1 MRTLESPADLRR
13 FLGMVQYLAKFVPNL
28 VSNSSALRQL
38 LVKDANWEWTEEHTK
53 QFADLQFLVT
63 NSPVIKYFDPNLPVK
78 LSVDASKSGLGS
90 VLLQLHKDD
99 WHPVAFASRAL
110 SKTER
115 HYSQIEKETL
125 AVLYAS
131 EKFNQ
136 FVYRHRFLVKSDH
149 KPLQFIFK
157 RNINKAPPRIQRLLL
172 RLRKYDIDL
181 IFSPGNSIPV
191 PDALSQAYLPNTE
204 EDDKS
209 LEYKIHLLV
218 SNLPISEPKL
228 REMQNA
234 TENDQVLQKLKKLI
248 LDGFPD
254 SKSSMPAE
262 LIPYFQVCSELSIAE
277 GLIFKGD
284 KIVIP
289 ESLRKEMKERIHMGH
304 MGIECCKARA
314 WQLMYW
320 PNINADITNMVSNC
334 SACLENRRYRQKE
347 PLIAHEV
354 PTAPWHKVG
363 MDLFSFKGRDYL
375 LVVDYFSNYPEVC
388 LLNDTHN
395 SSVIMKLK
403 LIFSCFGI
411 PKVVISDNGPQ
422 FSSYQFMRF
431 AKEWDFTHN
440 PSSPK
445 HAKSNGMAESA
456 VKTVKSIFKKAHR
469 NKEDPYLALM
479 AHRSTPSSSDN
490 KSPYEKL
497 FNRPMRTLLPDLRN
511 IKRKSTEHTDLPAKL
526 NPKFIERQKF
536 YHNRLATE
544 LAEIPTGS
552 TVRIHNGKNRP
563 TKAKVIEKATS
574 PRSYVVETEAGQTL
588 RRNRRDLLKTS
599 ESFSRTEG
607 DNDFPIPESS
617 RTAIQLK
624 PGNNENEFLP
634 EVNND
639 SAQHYCQRLGTSVR
653 PPNRY
658 GFKDGQ

>member
-1 MRTLESPADLRR
+1 MPTPESPADLCR

-28 VSNSSALRQL
+28 ASNSSALRQL

-63 NSPVIKYFDPNLPVK
+63 NSPVLKYFDPNLPVK

-115 HYSQIEKETL
+115 RYSQIEKETL
-125 AVLYAS
+125 AVVYAS

-136 FVYRHRFLVKSDH
+136 FVYGRRFLVESDH
-149 KPLQFIFK
+149 KPLQSIFK

-172 RLRKYDIDL
+172 RLQKYDIDL

-191 PDALSQAYLPNTE
+191 PDALSRAHLPNTE

-209 LEYKIHLLV
+209 LEYQIHLLV

-262 LIPYFQVCSELSIAE
+262 LIPYFQVRSELSIAE

-304 MGIECCKARA
+304 MGIERCKARA
-314 WQLMYW
+314 RQLMYW

-334 SACLENRRYRQKE
+334 SACLENHQYHQKE

-375 LVVDYFSNYPEVC
+375 LVVDYFNNYPEVC
-388 LLNDTHN
+388 LLNDTH
-395 SSVIMKLK
+395 SGSVIMKLK
-403 LIFSCFGI
+403 SIFSRFGI

-422 FSSYQFMRF
+422 FSSHQFMRF
-431 AKEWDFTHN
+431 AKEWDFTHD

-479 AHRSTPSSSDN
+479 AHHSTPSSNDN

-497 FNRPMRTLLPDLRN
+497 FSRPMRTLLPDLRN
-511 IKRKSTEHTDLPAKL
+511 IKHKSTEHTDLPAKL
-526 NPKFIERQKF
+526 KPKFIERQKF
-536 YHNRLATE
+536 YHNR
-544 LAEIPTGS
+544 
-552 TVRIHNGKNRP
+552 
-563 TKAKVIEKATS
+563 
-574 PRSYVVETEAGQTL
+574 
-588 RRNRRDLLKTS
+588 
-599 ESFSRTEG
+599 
-607 DNDFPIPESS
+607 
-617 RTAIQLK
+617 
-624 PGNNENEFLP
+624 
-634 EVNND
+634 
-639 SAQHYCQRLGTSVR
+639 SA
-653 PPNRY
+653 
-658 GFKDGQ
+658 